1 MSLVAEIIAK
11 ELGEKEN
18 LDWRRIMQLLASH
31 KGSSDVRRDLSGL
44 GNLEEKILRECV
56 SSLEKLEKDYNKKLG
71 IFDLIGD
78 KEEIEERM
86 KIESERKRKILPFL
100 HENARE
106 FANRIAENLYVLTPM
121 IFLRGSASPRSPKLF
136 IYYDENGKKIFV
148 SDVDL
153 YIILPCY
160 PEREIKE
167 YVKREAYKFSLEREI
182 PIDVF
187 ITTISSIDKGLFKYG
202 YPLLI
207 PYEIEEGF
215 IIEKT
220 YETFLSSAGLLE

>member
-18 LDWRRIMQLLASH
+18 LDWKRIMQLLASS

-56 SSLEKLEKDYNKKLG
+56 SSLEKLERDYNKKLN

-100 HENARE
+100 VENAGE
-106 FANRIAENLYVLTPM
+106 FANRIAENLYVLTQ
-121 IFLRGSASPRSPKLF
+121 
-136 IYYDENGKKIFV
+136 
-148 SDVDL
+148 
-153 YIILPCY
+153 
-160 PEREIKE
+160 
-167 YVKREAYKFSLEREI
+167 
-182 PIDVF
+182 
-187 ITTISSIDKGLFKYG
+187 
-202 YPLLI
+202 
-207 PYEIEEGF
+207 
-215 IIEKT
+215 
-220 YETFLSSAGLLE
+220 